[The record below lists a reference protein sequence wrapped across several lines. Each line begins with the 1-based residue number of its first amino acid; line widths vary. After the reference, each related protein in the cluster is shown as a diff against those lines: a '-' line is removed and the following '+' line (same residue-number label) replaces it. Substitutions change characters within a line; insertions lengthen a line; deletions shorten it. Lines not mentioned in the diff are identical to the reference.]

1 MNGSRYCL
9 SSYLQSGHWRDDVLQ
24 MIDHCSLIGKDWHY
38 HRIINSNSCIR
49 LTNYFQEFHL
59 QEEVE
64 PFVIGDGTVTVLVHR
79 LENNL
84 PLQCSPYHCHH
95 DDQGEHEQDLEAGV
109 PLLLGLERRRQSEP
123 LLVCR
128 WDRDHCCKLVAG
140 HLVVVFSHS
149 TILMTMMLMQMEM
162 IKDLPIT
169 ISISGLEALPAEP
182 VDLLVALRGGVANLE
197 TNQSL
202 YLGGDSPRYQLFKKS
217 WRV

>member
-84 PLQCSPYHCHH
+84 PLQCSPNHRHHH
-95 DDQGEHEQDLEAGV
+95 DQGNHEQDLEAGV

-140 HLVVVFSHS
+140 HLVVVFFSLHNIDDDDADGDDQGPAHRDQHQRPGS
-149 TILMTMMLMQMEM
+149 TSSWTSRSSCSSQTRCCQPRN
-162 IKDLPIT
+162 KSKF
-169 ISISGLEALPAEP
+169 ISWG
-182 VDLLVALRGGVANLE
+182 
-197 TNQSL
+197 
-202 YLGGDSPRYQLFKKS
+202 
-217 WRV
+217 